1 MITELQLE
9 GLIEKVANGTSIRE
23 LAKQY
28 DIPFSTLRDRL
39 NRHRSKDIDKA
50 SRLRKAAQDVMESG
64 ISYRKASEN
73 HGFSKSTIFDY
84 VKRTKEK
91 NSISKY

>member
-28 DIPFSTLRDRL
+28 GIPFSTLRDRL
-39 NRHRSKDIDKA
+39 NRHRKKDINKA
-50 SRLRKAAQDVMESG
+50 SRLRKAVQDVMESG
-64 ISYRKASEN
+64 ISYRKASEK
-73 HGFSKSTIFDY
+73 HGISKSTIFDY

-91 NSISKY
+91 NSIS